1 MWKSSSLKKGNVCCS
16 LEAQSS
22 RVTSESQVTVSL
34 ALVTRSKVD
43 SIVKTI
49 HSISNPPPPPLLSA
63 YMPIH
68 SKLLVP
74 FYSSSLW
81 LTFSFLLC
89 SSIQLPSFVEFV
101 MFHCLVAATPPSFFS
116 SFHRE
121 GTQEGGNK
129 IYFKKRIPPFFLWNR
144 PAQLL
149 VYTVMLSLDLFTYI
163 DGDCVVL

>member
-1 MWKSSSLKKGNVCCS
+1 MWKSSSLKKENVCCS

-101 MFHCLVAATPPSFFS
+101 MFHCLVAATPPSFFFLLFIGKELRRGEIKYILKKGS
-116 SFHRE
+116 PLFFC
-121 GTQEGGNK
+121 GTGLPSCW
-129 IYFKKRIPPFFLWNR
+129 YIPSCSR
-144 PAQLL
+144 
-149 VYTVMLSLDLFTYI
+149 
-163 DGDCVVL
+163 

>member
-1 MWKSSSLKKGNVCCS
+1 MWKSSSLKKENVCCS

-49 HSISNPPPPPLLSA
+49 HSISNPPPPLLSA

-101 MFHCLVAATPPSFFS
+101 MFHCLVAATPPSFFFLLFIGKELRRGEIKYILKKGS
-116 SFHRE
+116 PLFFC
-121 GTQEGGNK
+121 GTGLPSCW
-129 IYFKKRIPPFFLWNR
+129 YIPSCSR
-144 PAQLL
+144 
-149 VYTVMLSLDLFTYI
+149 
-163 DGDCVVL
+163 